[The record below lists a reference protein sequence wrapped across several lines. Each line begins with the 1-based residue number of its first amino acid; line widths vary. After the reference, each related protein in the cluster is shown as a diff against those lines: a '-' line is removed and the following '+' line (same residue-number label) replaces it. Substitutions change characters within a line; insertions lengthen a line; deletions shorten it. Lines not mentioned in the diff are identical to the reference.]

1 MNSFPNAE
9 LDEEFGELLHY
20 KIPQSD
26 IKSLAD
32 SFAMLE
38 KGKLTYPSCWDG
50 IEFGNYAS
58 ELEEFVVWKK
68 SFGYKLS

>member
-1 MNSFPNAE
+1 MLLFTTYLQFYRDETAMTETKNIIMNSFPNAE

-32 SFAMLE
+32 SFAVLE
-38 KGKLTYPSCWDG
+38 KGKLR
-50 IEFGNYAS
+50 
-58 ELEEFVVWKK
+58 
-68 SFGYKLS
+68 